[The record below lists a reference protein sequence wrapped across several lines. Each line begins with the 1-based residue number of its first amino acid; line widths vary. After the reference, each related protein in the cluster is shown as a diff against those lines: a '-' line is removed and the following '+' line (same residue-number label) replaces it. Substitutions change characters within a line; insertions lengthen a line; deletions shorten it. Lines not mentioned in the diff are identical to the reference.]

1 MSKAA
6 VKTREEARRLFLTG
20 EMNTNA
26 EIAARLEL
34 KPHTI
39 GQWRRQEDWDGLR
52 LKIDKRAAALLV
64 EKIATDRVNLNLKH
78 FKYWDV
84 LLSRIAEAFKKPNR
98 EEVRELERLSAILDR
113 AQKGQRLARGLSMDG
128 QTEEET
134 RAEAQAEIRR
144 LIDIVI
150 DSIKRN
156 VREEEARDRIRQD
169 LLRAIPEETQLGAG
183 IAQDQGPD

>member
-20 EMNTNA
+20 EMSTNA
-26 EIAARLEL
+26 EIAIRLEL

-52 LKIDKRAAALLV
+52 LKIDRRAAALLV
-64 EKIATDRVNLNLKH
+64 EKLASERVNLNLKH
-78 FKYWDV
+78 NKYWDV
-84 LLSRIAEAFKKPNR
+84 LLSRIAEAFKNPNR
-98 EEVRELERLSAILDR
+98 EEVRELERLSAILER
-113 AQKGQRLARGLSMDG
+113 AQRGQRLARGLSLDG
-128 QTEEET
+128 QTEEEI

-144 LIDIVI
+144 VIDVVI

-156 VREEEARDRIRQD
+156 VRDEETREKIRQD
-169 LLRAIPEETQLGAG
+169 ILRAVPEEAQLGAG
-183 IAQDQGPD
+183 VAENPRPH